1 MSWIGIMIMLG
12 AVVLMEVV
20 HVVQER
26 NIIWTDLSVRPLW
39 VRWPGYVSL
48 VMIILLF
55 GVFERPFIYFQ
66 F

>member
-1 MSWIGIMIMLG
+1 MGIMIMVS

-26 NIIWTDLSVRPLW
+26 NIVWTGLSVRPFW

-55 GVFERPFIYFQ
+55 GVFEQPFIYFQ